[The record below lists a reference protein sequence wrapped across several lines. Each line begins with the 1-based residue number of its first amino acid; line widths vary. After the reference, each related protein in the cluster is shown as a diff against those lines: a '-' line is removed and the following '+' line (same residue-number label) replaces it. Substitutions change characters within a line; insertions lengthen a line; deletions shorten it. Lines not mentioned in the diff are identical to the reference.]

1 MNPLRVGI
9 VGAGYISAAYLRAS
23 QAFSQIRVVSCADL
37 NPAAAKA
44 RAREFGITASSI
56 DSLLEDESVQLVLN
70 LTTPQSH
77 VPVSLQA
84 VEAGKHVYCEK
95 PLGLSTAETVPL
107 LQAAKVRE
115 VRLGCAP
122 DTFLGAGQQ
131 TARNALDRGLI
142 GQPFGGIALVLMA
155 GSERW
160 HPNPDFYYQ
169 PGAGPVFDMGPYYL
183 TALVNLLGPISQVYS
198 IGTKAFD
205 YRTIGNGPRQGERFP
220 VKTLTHICSLLQFV
234 SGPLVTFVASF
245 DVAGHGHPPIE
256 IYGTE
261 GTLQVPDPNRF
272 GGAVR
277 FCRRPD
283 AQWEDRAPTHAFGDS
298 NYRSLGVAELAES
311 LQNGRPHR
319 TSEALAFHVLEVMEA
334 IVENASSGRTG
345 QIQSTCERPRPLDTL
360 PTIGSLR

>member
-1 MNPLRVGI
+1 MTPLRVGI
-9 VGAGYISAAYLRAS
+9 IGAGYISAAYLRAS
-23 QAFSQIRVVSCADL
+23 QAFAQIRVVSCADL
-37 NPAAAKA
+37 NPAAAEA
-44 RAREFGITASSI
+44 RAREFGIAATSL
-56 DSLLEDESVQLVLN
+56 DSLLQDDTVRLVLN

-77 VPVSLQA
+77 VPVSLRA

-95 PLGLSTAETVPL
+95 PLGLSTAEAQSL

-131 TARNALDRGLI
+131 TARNALDRDLI

-155 GSERW
+155 GSEKW
-160 HPNPDFYYQ
+160 HPNPDFYYL

-183 TALVNLLGPISQVYS
+183 TALVNLLGPISKVCS
-198 IGTKAFD
+198 IGRKAFD
-205 YRTIGNGPRQGERFP
+205 YRTIGSGPRQGERFP
-220 VKTLTHICSLLQFV
+220 VKTLTHFCSLLEFAA
-234 SGPLVTFVASF
+234 GPLVTFVASF

-272 GGAVR
+272 GGVVR
-277 FCRRPD
+277 LCRRPH
-283 AQWEDRAPTHAFGDS
+283 AQWEELAPTHGFGDS

-311 LQNGRPHR
+311 IQSGRPHR

-334 IVENASSGRTG
+334 IVENTSSDRPV
-345 QIQSTCERPRPLDTL
+345 QIRSTCERPRPLEPL
-360 PTIGSLR
+360 PAIGSLK